1 MSVPQTTESNQN
13 VAKQKIGVTT
23 VHTPIGDLYIQQC
36 VDSALITISE
46 TGKISHVI
54 RVSSIGSKPET
65 TILFGNRCET
75 DLRLLAREF
84 WRKLGCEVI
93 LCIGTQK
100 RTYPELKK
108 LVDLCI

>member
-1 MSVPQTTESNQN
+1 MNMPQTIEPNKN
-13 VAKQKIGVTT
+13 EAERKIGVTT
-23 VHTPIGDLYIQQC
+23 VKTPIGDLYIQQHI
-36 VDSALITISE
+36 DSALVTISE

-54 RVSSIGSKPET
+54 RVVSIGSKPET

-75 DLRLLAREF
+75 DFRLLAREF

-100 RTYPELKK
+100 RTYPELKR
-108 LVDLCI
+108 LLNL

>member
-1 MSVPQTTESNQN
+1 MIVPPTIGLDHDVT
-13 VAKQKIGVTT
+13 KQKVGVTIT
-23 VHTPIGDLYIQQC
+23 KTPVGELYIQQHI
-36 VDSALITISE
+36 DSALVTISE

-54 RVSSIGSKPET
+54 RVVSVGSQPET

-84 WRKLGCEVI
+84 WRKLNCEVI
-93 LCIGTQK
+93 LCIGVQK

-108 LVDLCI
+108 ALNL